1 MLARGGIFNGGI
13 NSSVLAVSG
22 NEKCIF
28 IITASWCL
36 GAFFETAA
44 KRIESGKGRWF
55 NIRGERWAGH
65 RKTAFLECIAVSAYM
80 KCYKF

>member
-13 NSSVLAVSG
+13 NFPVLAVSG

-44 KRIESGKGRWF
+44 KRIESGK
-55 NIRGERWAGH
+55 AGGPIFEEMGGTQKNSLSGVH
-65 RKTAFLECIAVSAYM
+65 SC
-80 KCYKF
+80 